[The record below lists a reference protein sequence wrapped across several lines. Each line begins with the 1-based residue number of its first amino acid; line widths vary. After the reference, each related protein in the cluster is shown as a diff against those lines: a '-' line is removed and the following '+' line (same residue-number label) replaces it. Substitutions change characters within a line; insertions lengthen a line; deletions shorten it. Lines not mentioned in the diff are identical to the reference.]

1 MKKILLIA
9 IVAILSFNNAQAQL
23 ANGSVAPDFTLV
35 DLEGITHTLY
45 DYLDDG
51 YTVFLDFSAVW
62 CQPCWNYHISGAF
75 EDLYINHGPAGYP
88 NVNANTTDD
97 VMVFFIEGDEGSL
110 ADLNGGIGSLGDWV
124 TGTPYPIIPTYPGS
138 NSTQVTSDYQIAYWP
153 TIYQVCPDRLVTEC
167 GQWSNPYSLVSACST
182 GGNGCLP
189 SAGVFWSED
198 FANGIP
204 STWTNSNEP
213 WQYRGPSTTPNQ
225 NIGSQGAYSGTG
237 DPILSSTAANGFL
250 IFDSDYYD
258 NNGVA
263 GNFGNGQYSVPHI
276 GYITTEIIDLSQ
288 YTNVNLQFNSY
299 FRTFEGQ
306 AFVEFSTDGGLN
318 FGNAIQVHSNLNV
331 NEASSTSHVVSINL
345 PSVIGGNSNVKI
357 RFVFDGQS
365 NSGYYFW
372 MIDDLKLKE
381 TPSCEMNILE
391 VNHGGWYAGYNSTS
405 GIGMDYTAKPL
416 LQSNA
421 NPYIFEVFMTNSGA
435 QNQANAQI
443 NIEVLDSNNFS
454 VFTSPSTPS
463 SLAVNDTNF
472 FIATQTFSPS
482 QIGVYNMNFYGS
494 SDDIASTD
502 TISMR
507 AIITDTVYARDYN
520 DPYGAWRVGRSCGGM
535 QLGNKFDI
543 YTDDELTSVSAYIA
557 DYSVPGANIFGVIY
571 EVDTSSNT
579 FIFLDQS
586 DDYTLQSSDVD
597 GWITIGFDQA
607 ITLNTGQQYM
617 VAIGGYAHPTDT
629 FGISTSGYS
638 HPTTS
643 NIQDNGCNLG
653 GQAFGSW
660 YYISNTPMVRMNL
673 GSIIVP
679 TWNCDGQGNCSDPGN
694 GQGNYTSLS
703 DCQSNCIVSPTST
716 CGSIANPN
724 LINETVIGTTT
735 YDLQSNAAVQNR
747 IVLHDDG
754 TISAVWTMSQALN
767 NSWSDRGTGYNF
779 FDGTNWGMQPF
790 SRLESSRGG
799 WPSIIAMGSGKE
811 ASITHNTDNSHINMT
826 HRSATGTGGW
836 TEQNISSIDSN
847 NVPKY
852 LIWNRSVVGG
862 LNKETIHMIAVTASS
877 NLGGLPSNGLD
888 GALVYYRS
896 QDEGV
901 TWDIQDM
908 QLPGM
913 DTSLFSAM
921 KGDAYTITAQG
932 ETVVVAYFND
942 WGDSFIVKS
951 TDNGATWIKTT
962 FLDFPVDKYVIDDGL
977 DLDGDGIYDQV
988 YSTDNYGTV
997 VLDANAQAHV
1007 FYGIM
1012 MYVDDDLMDL
1022 SSSWFP
1028 GTNGI
1033 AYWNESMGEDI
1044 TPAIV
1049 HAGDTSLWYSDMM
1062 GVIVQA
1068 PDLDGDGIVGG
1079 VDNTGGY
1086 ALYYNSRASMPS
1098 AGISANGEIYL
1109 SFSGYTET
1117 AHNGSQVFRHLY
1129 ITKSSDGGSSW
1140 SCPVDVTHNPS
1151 VMGMKECVFGSM
1163 VPTVD
1168 DKIRIVYQ
1176 RDTEP
1181 GLSVRGDEDLVDYND
1196 IVYIEID
1203 TVGLFGSSS
1212 WDCDGQG
1219 NCSDPGNGQGTYTS
1233 LSTCQS
1239 NCIVVTPTWDCDGQ
1253 GNCSDPGNGQGTYA
1267 SLSVCLAAYG
1277 CTDSISC
1284 NYDPSASCDDG
1295 SCLTTYGCMDPA
1307 ACNYDASANCDDGSC
1322 LTVYGCTDQNACNYS
1337 SLATCDDGSCNL
1349 PNGCGDPLYLE
1360 YDILITCSDTS
1371 ACITLI
1377 ITGCTDITACN
1388 YNTLANVDD
1397 GSCVGLLGCTDITAC
1412 NYDTNATCDDGS
1424 CFGLLGCTDISACNY
1439 DTNAT
1444 CDDGSC
1450 FGLLG
1455 CTDPNAFN
1463 YNPSAT
1469 CDDGSCIAI
1478 TYDCINGA
1486 CLDPGNGQGQYSLL
1500 NICQA
1505 SCFSDSWDCINGT
1518 CLDPGNGQG
1527 QYSSLNICQASC
1539 FSASWDCDD
1548 QGNCLDPGTGNGTY
1562 SILIDCEYICDNVS
1576 VEEIGLTNFKIFP
1589 NPSSDLFN
1597 ISFSSNRVQD
1607 LRVRVLNSIS
1617 EEVMIIELNQYKGEY
1632 TKQFNL
1638 TNNAKGIYFLEI
1650 ETNDGVINKKLIL
1663 Q

>member
-9 IVAILSFNNAQAQL
+9 IVAILSFNNTQAQL
-23 ANGSVAPDFTLV
+23 P
-35 DLEGITHTLY
+35 
-45 DYLDDG
+45 
-51 YTVFLDFSAVW
+51 
-62 CQPCWNYHISGAF
+62 
-75 EDLYINHGPAGYP
+75 
-88 NVNANTTDD
+88 
-97 VMVFFIEGDEGSL
+97 
-110 ADLNGGIGSLGDWV
+110 
-124 TGTPYPIIPTYPGS
+124 
-138 NSTQVTSDYQIAYWP
+138 
-153 TIYQVCPDRLVTEC
+153 
-167 GQWSNPYSLVSACST
+167 
-182 GGNGCLP
+182 NGCLP
-189 SAGVFWSED
+189 SVGVFWSED
-198 FANGIP
+198 FVNGIP
-204 STWTNSNEP
+204 TTWTNSNEP
-213 WQYRGPSTTPNQ
+213 WQYRGPSTSPNQ

-263 GNFGNGQYSVPHI
+263 GNFGNGQYPVPHI
-276 GYITTEIIDLSQ
+276 GYVTTEIIDLSQ

-318 FGNAIQVHSNLNV
+318 FGNAIHVHSNLNV
-331 NEASSTSHVVSINL
+331 NEASIASHVVSINL

-357 RFVFDGQS
+357 RFVFAGQT

-391 VNHGGWYAGYNSTS
+391 VNHGGWYAGYNSIS

-421 NPYIFEVFMTNSGA
+421 NPYIFEGIMTNSGT

-463 SLAVNDTNF
+463 TLTVNDTNF
-472 FIATQTFSPS
+472 FIATQSFSPS

-502 TISMR
+502 TISMQ
-507 AIITDTVYARDYN
+507 AIITDTVYARDYGVPN
-520 DPYGAWRVGRSCGGM
+520 SSWQVGRTCGGM
-535 QLGNKFDI
+535 RLGNKFDI
-543 YTDDELTSVSAYIA
+543 YANDELTSVSAYIT

-571 EVDTSSNT
+571 EVDMSSNT
-579 FIFLDQS
+579 FIFLDQT

-617 VAIGGYAHPTDT
+617 VAIGGYLHPTDT
-629 FGISTSGYS
+629 FGISTSGNSEIGTS
-638 HPTTS
+638 H
-643 NIQDNGCNLG
+643 IQDNGCSLG
-653 GQAFGSW
+653 AQPSGYW
-660 YYISNTPMVRMNL
+660 YYITSTPMIRMNL

-703 DCQSNCIVSPTST
+703 DCQSNCTVSPTSI
-716 CGSIANPN
+716 CGSIVNPN

-754 TISAVWTMSQALN
+754 TISAGWTMSQEIN
-767 NSWSDRGTGYNF
+767 TSFSDRGTGYNF
-779 FDGTNWGMQPF
+779 YDGTSWGTNPTT
-790 SRLESSRGG
+790 RLESSRGG
-799 WPSIIAMGSGKE
+799 WPSIIALANGSE
-811 ASITHNTDNSHINMT
+811 HAITHNSDYGYINNT
-826 HRSATGTGGW
+826 TRSTIGSGTW
-836 TEQNISSIDSN
+836 FENPVSN
-847 NVPKY
+847 GY
-852 LIWNRSVVGG
+852 MIWNRSASGG
-862 LNKETIHMIAVTASS
+862 LDGNTIHMIGVTASAAF
-877 NLGGLPSNGLD
+877 GGTPFNGLD

-896 QDEGV
+896 EDAGNS
-901 TWDIQDM
+901 WNIQDM
-908 QLPGM
+908 QLPEM
-913 DTSLFSAM
+913 DTSMFIGMS
-921 KGDAYTITAQG
+921 GDVYSIVAQG
-932 ETVVVAYFND
+932 ETVVVAYFDD

-951 TDNGATWIKTT
+951 IDNGDTWIKTT
-962 FLDFPVDKYVIDDGL
+962 FLDFPVDKYVMDDGL

-988 YSTDNYGTV
+988 YSTDNYGAV
-997 VLDANAQAHV
+997 VLDANGQAHV

-1028 GTNGI
+1028 ATNGI

-1044 TPAIV
+1044 TPATV

-1068 PDLDGDGIVGG
+1068 PDLNGDGIVGG
-1079 VDNTGGY
+1079 VDSTGGY

-1117 AHNGSQVFRHLY
+1117 ADNGSQVFRHLY

-1140 SCPVDVTHNPS
+1140 SCPVDVTPNPS
-1151 VMGMKECVFGSM
+1151 WMGMKECVFGSM

-1168 DKIRIVYQ
+1168 NKIRIVYQ
-1176 RDTEP
+1176 RDAEP
-1181 GLSVRGDEDLVDYND
+1181 GLNVRGDEDLVDYND

-1219 NCSDPGNGQGTYTS
+1219 NCY
-1233 LSTCQS
+1233 
-1239 NCIVVTPTWDCDGQ
+1239 
-1253 GNCSDPGNGQGTYA
+1253 DPGNGQGTYA
-1267 SLSVCLAAYG
+1267 SLSACQVSCIFPSWDCNTVSG
-1277 CTDSISC
+1277 C
-1284 NYDPSASCDDG
+1284 YDPGTGQGQYSSLSACQ
-1295 SCLTTYGCMDPA
+1295 TAYGCMDPA
-1307 ACNYDASANCDDGSC
+1307 ACNYDSSATCDDGSC
-1322 LTVYGCTDQNACNYS
+1322 LTVYGCTD
-1337 SLATCDDGSCNL
+1337 
-1349 PNGCGDPLYLE
+1349 
-1360 YDILITCSDTS
+1360 
-1371 ACITLI
+1371 
-1377 ITGCTDITACN
+1377 
-1388 YNTLANVDD
+1388 
-1397 GSCVGLLGCTDITAC
+1397 
-1412 NYDTNATCDDGS
+1412 
-1424 CFGLLGCTDISACNY
+1424 
-1439 DTNAT
+1439 
-1444 CDDGSC
+1444 
-1450 FGLLG
+1450 
-1455 CTDPNAFN
+1455 PNAFN
-1463 YNPSAT
+1463 YNSSAT
-1469 CDDGSCIAI
+1469 CDDGSCIGI

-1486 CLDPGNGQGQYSLL
+1486 CLDPGNGQGQYSSL

-1505 SCFSDSWDCINGT
+1505 SCFSDSWDCINGTCLDPGNGQGQYGSLNICQASCFSTSWDCINST

-1562 SILIDCEYICDNVS
+1562 STLIDCEYICDNVS

-1597 ISFSSNRVQD
+1597 ISFSSNRVLD
-1607 LRVRVLNSIS
+1607 LRVKVLNSIS

-1632 TKQFNL
+1632 TEQINL
-1638 TNNAKGIYFLEI
+1638 RNNAKGIYFLEI
-1650 ETNDGVINKKLIL
+1650 ETNYGVINKKLIL